1 MSTSKNNIQRNVLA
15 PDILFPSLPVGVA
28 QSRLGYAKNA
38 NTFVIYF
45 GHALK
50 LVQSSFPK
58 SLSRESAKH
67 GMGITTEHFIS
78 EQIARPK
85 WRVGAKCGTKSK
97 QQHQWTTR
105 GVIRRFLKKC
115 VSPLGHP
122 PSIFNETHRLDE
134 KKIKN
139 GAKEGQR
146 WAQWDQTRTNGS
158 QKRAPNCRPNEQQVS
173 SQRWPHA
180 QSGINWT
187 IEKTESPG
195 GQKQPYFVWLV
206 ANYEML
212 LKIYQFTKL
221 LD

>member
-1 MSTSKNNIQRNVLA
+1 MCWPPASSSHRCLSVWLRVALGTPKTRIHSWYISGMPLNWFRVRFRSPLAGRVLNMAWELQRNISFQNKS
-15 PDILFPSLPVGVA
+15 PGPNGVWDHTVF
-28 QSRLGYAKNA
+28 L
-38 NTFVIYF
+38 
-45 GHALK
+45 L
-50 LVQSSFPK
+50 
-58 SLSRESAKH
+58 
-67 GMGITTEHFIS
+67 
-78 EQIARPK
+78 
-85 WRVGAKCGTKSK
+85 KCGTKSK
-97 QQHQWTTR
+97 QQHRWTTR
-105 GVIRRFLKKC
+105 GVIRCFLKKC

-173 SQRWPHA
+173 SQKWPHA

-195 GQKQPYFVWLV
+195 GQKQPHFVWLV
-206 ANYEML
+206 ANYAMR
-212 LKIYQFTKL
+212 LKINQFTKL